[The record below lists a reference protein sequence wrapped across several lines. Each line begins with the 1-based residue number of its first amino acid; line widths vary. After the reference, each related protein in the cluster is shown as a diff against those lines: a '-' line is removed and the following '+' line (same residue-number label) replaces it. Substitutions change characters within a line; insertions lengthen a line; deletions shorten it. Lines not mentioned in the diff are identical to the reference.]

1 VSPARPLWPHL
12 TSQITIYGWSTD
24 VERLVKAMVLPG
36 RRQNFGVD
44 EVTALARAELLGVL
58 YDWV

>member
-1 VSPARPLWPHL
+1 VPFCRIERA
-12 TSQITIYGWSTD
+12 ITKSGWSTD